1 MYKESC
7 KWIFI
12 DCYRDLFLILFVNLL
27 KSYVINNFN
36 WLINGKSVIGLL
48 ELELWMIELKLN
60 FREFSLYN
68 KRI

>member
-1 MYKESC
+1 MN
-7 KWIFI
+7 FI

-60 FREFSLYN
+60 FKEFSL
-68 KRI
+68 